1 MALQSI
7 KAKSPRKAVA
17 PPPRSAV
24 IEQPR
29 YACGLGAMQS
39 VSAIR
44 RAIPVTHCGPGCA
57 VKQTR
62 GIAHI
67 NGYQG
72 AGWAG
77 AGSAPSS
84 NLQEREVIFGG
95 AERLKQLVE
104 ASLEVIDADLYVVL
118 TGCIPDL
125 VGDDVGSV
133 VSSFQKRG
141 APVVFADTGG
151 FRAHNF
157 ITHETVTKA
166 LIDQYVGEADG
177 PTEARLVNVWS
188 LLPFQNTFW
197 RGDLTELKRVLG
209 GIGLRAN
216 VLFGPASGGLPE
228 WKTIPRAQFNL
239 VVSPWVGLATA
250 EHLKAKFGQPFL
262 HVPALPVGAD
272 ATGEFL
278 REVAAFAGVSGAR
291 TEAFIEAEEDVYYQY
306 LDGFAELYAVSTSM
320 LPARFAIV
328 GDSAYALG
336 LTRFLSGQLG
346 LIPAGQIVADNP
358 PEIHREAIRAA
369 FARIDADET
378 LVPDF
383 IEDGYLIQQRLREAD
398 YGHKPPLLYASG
410 WERALAKDLQATLV
424 QVATPTV
431 GEVVLNRANIGYR
444 GALTLIERTYSA
456 IMSPVS

>member
-7 KAKSPRKAVA
+7 KAKSPRKIVA
-17 PPPRSAV
+17 PPRNGV

-29 YACGLGAMQS
+29 YACGIGAMQS

-77 AGSAPSS
+77 SGSAPSS

-95 AERLKQLVE
+95 AERLQQLID
-104 ASLEVIDADLYVVL
+104 ASLEIIDADAYVVL

-125 VGDDVGSV
+125 VGDDVASV
-133 VSSFQKRG
+133 VSSFRKRG
-141 APVVFADTGG
+141 APVVLADTGG
-151 FRAHNF
+151 FRTNNF
-157 ITHETVTKA
+157 VAHETVTKA
-166 LIDQYVGEADG
+166 LIDQYVGDASA
-177 PTEARLVNVWS
+177 PTHTGLVNVWS
-188 LLPFQNTFW
+188 LLPYQNTFW
-197 RGDLTELKRVLG
+197 RGDLTELKRLLEGV
-209 GIGLRAN
+209 GLEAN
-216 VLFGPASGGLPE
+216 VLFGPASRGLSE
-228 WKTIPRAQFNL
+228 WKRIPQAQFNL
-239 VVSPWVGLATA
+239 VVSPWLGLATA
-250 EHLKAKFGQPFL
+250 RHLEEKFGQPFL
-262 HVPALPVGAD
+262 HIAELPVGGE
-272 ATGEFL
+272 ATSAFL
-278 REVAAFAGVSGAR
+278 REVGAYAGLSERKV
-291 TEAFIEAEEDVYYQY
+291 EDFIAAEEEIYYHY
-306 LDGFAELYAVSTSM
+306 IDGFAELYAVSTSM
-320 LPARFAIV
+320 LPAQFAIV

-346 LIPAGQIVADNP
+346 LIPARQIVTDNP
-358 PEIHREAIRAA
+358 PFEHRPAIDAA
-369 FARIDADET
+369 FARIDADRP
-378 LVPDF
+378 VIPDYV
-383 IEDGYLIQQRLREAD
+383 EDGFAIQQLLRETD

-410 WERALAKDLQATLV
+410 WERALAKEIKATLI
-424 QVATPTV
+424 QVASPTN